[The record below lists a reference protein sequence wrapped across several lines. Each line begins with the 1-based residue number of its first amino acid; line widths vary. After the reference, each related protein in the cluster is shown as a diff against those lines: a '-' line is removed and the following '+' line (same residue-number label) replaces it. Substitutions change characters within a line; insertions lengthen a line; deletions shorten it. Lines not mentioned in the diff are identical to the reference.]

1 VKALRQ
7 TPRNAVKAFR
17 QTLMTRLCALAV
29 LLLLPATA
37 AAQKGAF
44 IEALIE
50 FDSALSGAY
59 GDEGPRVEAALDRM
73 AVALEA
79 WNTESRAAEA
89 ALRAAS
95 NSSTLARFFLNEG
108 RPSAALEAVEAAIR
122 LEPERAGLHMLRGVL
137 LGAAGRDRDALASFE
152 RAWALDPDDL
162 VNAYLLADGISTRP
176 SEPPERQLA
185 SLLAAFGPAPPS
197 PGSGR
202 DATRPASAGQAVRP
216 PAGPPQRPSGG
227 ASTRR
232 APFIQVGLIDD
243 SASEVP
249 RFSRA
254 AYADGVAALANGRY
268 VEAIGLFRAAAAGD
282 PLVADRVARSGRA
295 AEGVAALRQGLV
307 ADAVSDLEAAAAA
320 APSSSEARRLLGV
333 AHAAAGN
340 VDASLKGL
348 AEAIRLAP
356 GDERA
361 HVAMGRVLTEAGR
374 IQEAERVLLDTLHLL
389 PASGRARWA
398 LADLY
403 ELTGRRAD
411 AIDQLEQAAT
421 LSMIAG
427 KAALLWRLVNLAHQ
441 VLDEERFVSVL
452 TRRTR
457 LMRNDPFAH
466 RSLGLAYHRA
476 GRDVEALVELLVSS
490 YLGHEDAL
498 TAAVM
503 GRIHLN
509 AGRLTMAETVLRR
522 AVAMAPDSAEA
533 RYALART
540 LLRAGKE
547 EEGQQ
552 QLAEF
557 QRLQETVLEQQRQ
570 KYENDLR
577 GRTERLR
584 SEEIGR

>member
-1 VKALRQ
+1 LKGGHKNLTHSQGFWPFKTSRV
-7 TPRNAVKAFR
+7 
-17 QTLMTRLCALAV
+17 CALGV
-29 LLLLPATA
+29 LLLLPTTA

-50 FDSALSGAY
+50 FESALAGTY
-59 GDEGPRVEAALDRM
+59 GDEGPRVESALDRM
-73 AVALEA
+73 AVALAA
-79 WNTESRAAEA
+79 WETESRAAEA
-89 ALRAAS
+89 ALRAAGD
-95 NSSTLARFFLNEG
+95 SSTLARFFLSEG
-108 RPSAALEAVEAAIR
+108 RPADALEAVEAAIR
-122 LEPERAGLHMLRGVL
+122 LEPGRAGSHTLRGVL
-137 LGAAGRDRDALASFE
+137 LGAAGRDADALASFE
-152 RAWALDPDDL
+152 RAWALDPDDP
-162 VNAYLLADGISTRP
+162 VNAYLLADGMSTRP

-185 SLLAAFGPAPPS
+185 SLLAAFGPAPPL
-197 PGSGR
+197 
-202 DATRPASAGQAVRP
+202 PASTGQAIRS
-216 PAGPPQRPSGG
+216 PAGPPGNPSGRPSTG
-227 ASTRR
+227 R

-249 RFSRA
+249 RFWRA
-254 AYADGVAALANGRY
+254 AYADGGTALANGRY
-268 VEAIGLFRAAAAGD
+268 EEAIGLFRAAAAGD
-282 PLVADRVARSGRA
+282 PLVADRIARSGRA
-295 AEGVAALRQGLV
+295 AEGVAALRQGLS
-307 ADAVSDLEAAAAA
+307 ADAVSDFESAVAG

-340 VDASLKGL
+340 VGASLTTL

-356 GDERA
+356 EDERA
-361 HVAMGRVLTEAGR
+361 HVAMGRILAEAGR

-398 LADLY
+398 LVDLY
-403 ELTGRRAD
+403 ESTGRQAD
-411 AIDQLEQAAT
+411 AIDQLDQAAA
-421 LSMIAG
+421 LPMIAG
-427 KAALLWRLVNLAHQ
+427 KTALLWRLVHLAHL
-441 VLDEERFVSVL
+441 VLDEERFISVL
-452 TRRTR
+452 VRRTR

-540 LLRAGKE
+540 LLRAGKKG
-547 EEGQQ
+547 EGQQ
-552 QLAEF
+552 QLDEF
-557 QRLQETVLEQQRQ
+557 QRLQETALEQQRQ
-570 KYENDLR
+570 KYENDQREL
-577 GRTERLR
+577 TERLR
-584 SEEIGR
+584 AEDSAK